1 MSTSCGFFNSLNRD
15 RLYNASHFGH
25 CFDGIILDGI
35 LASIG
40 DCFKVSATSG
50 MTITVGAGKAW
61 YLSSWLEND
70 ALLPMTHDESDV
82 VLSRIDAVVMEFDTT
97 DATRWNDIKIV
108 KGESSSVPVRPAL
121 ISNNYVCQVPLAY
134 IAIDAN
140 SSEIT
145 QADITNVI
153 GTTEC
158 PFVTGILQTISIDK
172 LLGQWQTQ
180 LDEFVAGEEDD
191 FDEWFAQMKRDLTA
205 EQQLLDQWIATE
217 QADFLAWFTSMK
229 DKLGEDAAGALQNEI
244 DREEVD
250 RILIVG
256 FADGMKVFSDDGTQ
270 ITSTA
275 SDGRTLVKTFTDG
288 FLTMT
293 NVLKS
298 ATGGEVARM
307 VKKFDSTGKVI
318 ETVVTYV

>member
-25 CFDGIILDGI
+25 CFDGIILSGI

-40 DCFKVSATSG
+40 DCFVVKAATG
-50 MTITVGAGKAW
+50 MTVNVGSGKSW
-61 YLSSWLEND
+61 YLGSWLEND
-70 ALLPMTHDESDV
+70 ADLPVPLDQSDV
-82 VLSRIDAVVMEFDTT
+82 VLSRIDAIVMEFNMTENV
-97 DATRWNDIKIV
+97 RWNDVKVV
-108 KGESSSVPVRPAL
+108 KGEASSVPTRPAL
-121 ISNNYVCQVPLAY
+121 TNTKAVVQIPLAY
-134 IAIDAN
+134 VSVRAN
-140 SSEIT
+140 ASSIS
-145 QADITNVI
+145 QSDITNTV
-153 GTTEC
+153 GTSDC
-158 PFVTGILQTISIDK
+158 PFVTGLLEVISVDK

-180 LDEFVAGEEDD
+180 LDEFVAGEEDEYD
-191 FDEWFAQMKRDLTA
+191 AWFEQMKADLAA
-205 EQQLLDQWIATE
+205 EKQVFDQWMATE
-217 QADFLAWFTSMK
+217 QEDFLSWFSTVK
-229 DKLGEDAAGALQNEI
+229 GLLGDDPAGQLLNKI
-244 DREEVD
+244 DREEVN

-307 VKKFDSTGKVI
+307 VKRFDSTGKVI

>member
-50 MTITVGAGKAW
+50 MTITVAAGKAW

-82 VLSRIDAVVMEFDTT
+82 VLSRIDAVVLEFDTT
-97 DATRWNDIKIV
+97 DATRWNDIKII

-121 ISNNYVCQVPLAY
+121 ISNNYVRQVPLAY

-140 SSEIT
+140 ASEIT

-172 LLGQWQTQ
+172 LLGQWQRE
-180 LDEFVAGEEDD
+180 LDEFIAGEEDD
-191 FDEWFAQMKRDLTA
+191 FNDWFAQMKSDLTA

-217 QADFLAWFTSMK
+217 QQDFLSWFTSMK
-229 DKLGEDAAGALQNEI
+229 DKLGEDAAGSLQNQI
-244 DREEVD
+244 DREEVN

-256 FADGMKVFSDDGTQ
+256 FADGVKTFSDDGTQ
-270 ITSTA
+270 IVSTA

-318 ETVVTYV
+318 DTVVTYV